1 MYAWIIAC
9 AGIQIIWTMIN
20 CFLRGFNGLI
30 IFELGRAYTI
40 IISKG
45 EHSYKFL
52 QFIKVVVVMLISI
65 MIIIVP
71 FIIILYL
78 VEKSNL
84 LECVKWIIMI
94 AESII
99 SAIEFDLVYIYGN
112 QC

>member
-30 IFELGRAYTI
+30 IFELGRLYKI

-45 EHSYKFL
+45 EYPYKFL
-52 QFIKVVVVMLISI
+52 QFIKVVVMLISI

-99 SAIEFDLVYIYGN
+99 SAIEFEMVYIYGN

>member
-20 CFLRGFNGLI
+20 CFL
-30 IFELGRAYTI
+30 
-40 IISKG
+40 
-45 EHSYKFL
+45 
-52 QFIKVVVVMLISI
+52 QFIKVVVMLISI

-99 SAIEFDLVYIYGN
+99 SAIEFELVYIYGN

>member
-30 IFELGRAYTI
+30 IFELGRLYKI

-45 EHSYKFL
+45 EYPYKFL
-52 QFIKVVVVMLISI
+52 QFIKVVVILISI

-99 SAIEFDLVYIYGN
+99 SAIEFEMVYIYGN